1 MSDTAEEIHCARH
14 GRTARKLSEAHWPAD
29 EVDGWGVTQI
39 AAYLLGA
46 EAVYRAPM
54 EHLQVFMLLRNFRA
68 EPAAGHSKN

>member
-1 MSDTAEEIHCARH
+1 
-14 GRTARKLSEAHWPAD
+14 
-29 EVDGWGVTQI
+29 VTQI